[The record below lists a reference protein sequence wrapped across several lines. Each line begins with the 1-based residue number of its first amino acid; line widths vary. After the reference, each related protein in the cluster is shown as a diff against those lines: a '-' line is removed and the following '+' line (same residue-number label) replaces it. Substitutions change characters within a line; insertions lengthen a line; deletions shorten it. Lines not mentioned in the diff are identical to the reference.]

1 MLQTNRLILRDLVL
15 SDFDAVH
22 EYASDPLVTRFTS
35 FGPNTAEETRDF
47 LSRSMHAA
55 SVSPRQ
61 IHTFA
66 VIEQATGHLIG
77 GCGLEACD
85 DTGRHYAFGYCLNRH
100 WWARGLGREA
110 AAALV
115 QFGFDRLQAHR
126 LWAHVFLGN
135 TASVRILEGLKFRR
149 EGLALESLYLRNA
162 WHDILTFGQLRSE
175 WLAAGPPAIRQSM
188 GLTALVVR
196 TYDEAL
202 EFFVGKLGFHLIED
216 TFIAEQNKRWVV
228 VAPSGSHE
236 SALLLARADN
246 PEQASRIGNQTGGR
260 VFLFLHIDDFW
271 RDYHAYRAK
280 GIVFVRDPKVE
291 RYGTVAVFQDVCG
304 NQWDLLQ
311 AP

>member
-47 LSRSMHAA
+47 LSRSIDAA

-61 IHTFA
+61 IHTLA

-77 GCGLEACD
+77 SCGLEPCD
-85 DTGRHYAFGYCLNRH
+85 GTGRHYVFGYCLNRH
-100 WWARGLGREA
+100 WWGRGFGREA
-110 AAALV
+110 ADALV

-149 EGLALESLYLRNA
+149 EGLALQSLYLRNA

-175 WLAAGPPAIRQSM
+175 WLAASPPAIRQSI

-196 TYDEAL
+196 DYDEAL
-202 EFFVGKLGFHLIED
+202 EFFVGKLGFRLIED
-216 TFIAEQNKRWVV
+216 TYIAEQDKRWVV
-228 VAPSGSHE
+228 VAPPGSHE
-236 SALLLARADN
+236 SALLLARAHN
-246 PEQASRIGNQTGGR
+246 PEQASKIGNQTGGR
-260 VFLFLHIDDFW
+260 VFLFLHTDDFW

-280 GIVFVRDPKVE
+280 GIVFIRDPKVE